1 MNSPPKFAIPR
12 FDVHQSSRVQHLCFL
27 SSTFSRATIGVV
39 VQVSRAHFLTPLPLS
54 LISSVM
60 YEIHNK
66 RIFWFKLDALFAE
79 KWRINWKTK
88 SSIAFGREWERSD
101 VNLGN
106 FWLQIFWTLPPRA
119 HRRTRE
125 NDERYLFSNWISPII
140 IKEYLC
146 ERLNNTHTRIA
157 KCRRR
162 RRLRALSLGA
172 ARRRLCTPPRRHHLR
187 MLKWYVYFFF
197 RSFNSLSHFC
207 LD

>member
-1 MNSPPKFAIPR
+1 MNSPPKFAVPR

-39 VQVSRAHFLTPLPLS
+39 VQVSRAHFLTPPLVTDLFCYIWDTQQKNIDLNWTRFS
-54 LISSVM
+54 RAKNGGLI
-60 YEIHNK
+60 E
-66 RIFWFKLDALFAE
+66 RQ
-79 KWRINWKTK
+79 
-88 SSIAFGREWERSD
+88 SIAFGREWERSG

-106 FWLQIFWTLPPRA
+106 FWLQIFWTLPARA
-119 HRRTRE
+119 HRTRE

-162 RRLRALSLGA
+162 RRRRRALSLGA
-172 ARRRLCTPPRRHHLR
+172 VRRRLCTPPRRHHLR